1 MMQYRVSKLIRSHYS
16 WPTSLHLE
24 TLMTTMLKRDRL
36 IEAAKAKFYQQGVA
50 RTTLADIAQQAQVP
64 LGNVYYHFRTKEA
77 LVEAVVQAH
86 TQELQSLFR
95 KWERNAD
102 PCQRLLALLQTARE
116 QEHVLARYGCP
127 HGSLCQELD
136 KEDGQL
142 VNVAAQIFQVY
153 LDWTE
158 TQFRLLGKDE
168 QETRDL
174 AIDLISSLQGT
185 YVLTAIFRSPELLER
200 KLQRLEMWIRTL

>member
-1 MMQYRVSKLIRSHYS
+1 M
-16 WPTSLHLE
+16 
-24 TLMTTMLKRDRL
+24 
-36 IEAAKAKFYQQGVA
+36 
-50 RTTLADIAQQAQVP
+50 
-64 LGNVYYHFRTKEA
+64 
-77 LVEAVVQAH
+77 
-86 TQELQSLFR
+86 FR
-95 KWERNAD
+95 KWERIAD
-102 PCQRLLALLQTARE
+102 PCQRLLALLKTARE

-127 HGSLCQELD
+127 HGSLSQELD

-168 QETRDL
+168 QEAKDL

-185 YVLTAIFRSPELLER
+185 YVLTASFRSPELLER
-200 KLQRLEMWIRTL
+200 KLQRLARWIRSL